1 MKRICL
7 LMILMSSI
15 LICTRSNAICTK
27 ANSISPSFENNKVN
41 KISKIIV
48 PKTTKKLLV
57 YKSPSLTAPRLIDS
71 DEGGDFATLTWE
83 KSPNDNKYAYL
94 QEYDVLPVIEETNAW
109 YKVYTNEWPNGSFV
123 GYVPKSECK
132 EISTTVHINQ
142 LDLINKDDPGWM
154 ERYTLLDNGYYI
166 EWGRREL
173 PPDPYLNIGKIENGI
188 RVETTQDVFIGGA
201 KDKSKGYVSWE
212 DEEGREQEMEFTCS
226 SFIMPDDYP
235 VDIPDINKLSSG
247 EKYKLLSLSKNGF
260 TRFGIGIYSK
270 DCDIFWIKTDGE
282 FVLALGYRDDYN
294 KIMEQCSTLE
304 DVSKVIDND
313 NYKNFWINVSD
324 EFIARDY
331 NQEYFA
337 KYDTLP
343 HLEHAPELAKQREL
357 LSEKAYS
364 LYRALWKENNGDI
377 NKLKSIYNSG
387 GIKSAIDSGL
397 LLYAMI
403 KGYNADIRSNDL
415 DTLEWLCNNCPS
427 DYILENLKAVWTRAK
442 LRSLINNES
451 DWPEFRKVFSSS
463 NYCAIDGIDPYRY
476 NGRGNISTNEQG
488 FSSIK
493 NKYLTGR
500 LDVLKNKETIDGI
513 SYDSYMER
521 ALTNIDT
528 SRPSVESLETM
539 KTVLSN
545 NLDELDADFKGYES
559 YLLLRNQT
567 KGKVDLVNVLINEH
581 NGNVSYN
588 DYNALTKASNP
599 SFQKYAER
607 RMPELQKRRTEKEIA
622 VIDRTVF
629 SKADIKLY
637 KKFITS
643 ATEAKP
649 EVGKKKL
656 KAEFVNSVKSSYI
669 DVAFKEC
676 TDAYNIYP
684 VGEYSDIYL
693 SSKEDYD
700 VTNIILMYWEGKDIL
715 ATITPFLKEFPNSYY
730 KPLLQELYKDR
741 YGTSLIT
748 NTQTV
753 KEPLS
758 EVADNNQSA
767 LDGANRSIKKSPAE
781 PDTPPS
787 PKPQTIEKP
796 VLPYILNTDS
806 IKFHNHDNDQIIS
819 CDQTGTVGT
828 DSFREVVIYKNGTSK
843 LSDTWGNWILFKTEY
858 EINKYTGETTN
869 NPIKADE
876 YINGTKN
883 IYIIAANICDKG
895 NQYSI
900 SLSNDTVTLRTPVGL
915 SVCASIIPQIPVSS
929 FFEKKQ
935 LKLIS
940 KRLSSIGASI
950 SYQYE
955 PFVNISLP
963 SSNYIWSLDSK
974 AIISNQKRD
983 YSNPYV
989 MHMKKDLR
997 SSVRS
1002 STGDEPD
1009 VIIINDNH
1017 LDEISRILLRLF
1029 KNPSLL
1035 VPSYDFMY
1043 ARPSSI
1049 ITTIKLL
1056 SDYSKL
1062 FGNDIIVKGPNN
1074 NELFNFEDIS
1084 IRLLN
1089 GKTISGGYYD
1099 DSTKR
1104 MYFPLDDKS
1113 VLQACSN
1120 EAAVLDVS
1128 SIRENNVVW
1137 IKCLRSDVIERY
1149 TANDK
1154 IGELYFTNGNYI
1166 KFSKLNGGQVFDCHV
1181 NRPTGLCVIKLD
1193 DEKPQSVFKCTQGS
1207 YKGITCELGKR
1218 YYDDILTDKELL
1230 DPNNNSD
1237 LEHAYWRNVCETRSR
1252 AIEER
1257 AAEVVTF
1264 ETVVEESYE
1273 EKKAKAMKTLEAK
1286 YGKKYVDALQNG
1298 KILIG
1303 TPEELILKYTNSTLK
1318 SDNLY
1323 TRKYS
1328 IIDSFLGHRSCT
1340 VWVNKNTKK
1349 VTSVTY
1355 Y

>member
-1 MKRICL
+1 MKTTGRIITAL
-7 LMILMSSI
+7 ALF
-15 LICTRSNAICTK
+15 LICVTSTVAQNNK
-27 ANSISPSFENNKVN
+27 SFEKKKIY

-57 YKSPSLTAPRLIDS
+57 YKSPSLTAPRLIAS
-71 DEGGDFATLTWE
+71 DEALTWE

-109 YKVYTNEWPNGSFV
+109 YKVYTNAWYNGSFV

-132 EISTTVHINQ
+132 EISTIFPIKQTDIKNI
-142 LDLINKDDPGWM
+142 DEIGWM
-154 ERYTLLDNGYYI
+154 EHYTLLNNGDYI
-166 EWGRREL
+166 EWGRIVV
-173 PPDPYLNIGKIENGI
+173 PPEPYLNIGKIENGI
-188 RVETTQDVFIGGA
+188 RMETTQNFLRGE
-201 KDKSKGYVSWE
+201 KDKSKGYVLWE

-226 SFIMPDDYP
+226 SFIMHDDYP
-235 VDIPDINKLSSG
+235 INIPDIDKLSSG

-260 TRFGIGIYSK
+260 SSFGIGIYNK
-270 DCDIFWIKTDGE
+270 DCNILWINADNVNHK

-337 KYDTLP
+337 KYDTFP

-403 KGYNADIRSNDL
+403 KGYNAEISSNDL

-442 LRSLINNES
+442 LRSLINNGS

-559 YLLLRNQT
+559 YQLLRNQT

-758 EVADNNQSA
+758 EVADNNQ
-767 LDGANRSIKKSPAE
+767 
-781 PDTPPS
+781 
-787 PKPQTIEKP
+787 
-796 VLPYILNTDS
+796 V
-806 IKFHNHDNDQIIS
+806 H
-819 CDQTGTVGT
+819 
-828 DSFREVVIYKNGTSK
+828 
-843 LSDTWGNWILFKTEY
+843 
-858 EINKYTGETTN
+858 
-869 NPIKADE
+869 
-876 YINGTKN
+876 
-883 IYIIAANICDKG
+883 
-895 NQYSI
+895 
-900 SLSNDTVTLRTPVGL
+900 
-915 SVCASIIPQIPVSS
+915 
-929 FFEKKQ
+929 
-935 LKLIS
+935 
-940 KRLSSIGASI
+940 
-950 SYQYE
+950 
-955 PFVNISLP
+955 
-963 SSNYIWSLDSK
+963 
-974 AIISNQKRD
+974 
-983 YSNPYV
+983 
-989 MHMKKDLR
+989 
-997 SSVRS
+997 
-1002 STGDEPD
+1002 
-1009 VIIINDNH
+1009 
-1017 LDEISRILLRLF
+1017 
-1029 KNPSLL
+1029 
-1035 VPSYDFMY
+1035 
-1043 ARPSSI
+1043 
-1049 ITTIKLL
+1049 
-1056 SDYSKL
+1056 
-1062 FGNDIIVKGPNN
+1062 
-1074 NELFNFEDIS
+1074 
-1084 IRLLN
+1084 
-1089 GKTISGGYYD
+1089 
-1099 DSTKR
+1099 
-1104 MYFPLDDKS
+1104 
-1113 VLQACSN
+1113 
-1120 EAAVLDVS
+1120 
-1128 SIRENNVVW
+1128 
-1137 IKCLRSDVIERY
+1137 
-1149 TANDK
+1149 
-1154 IGELYFTNGNYI
+1154 
-1166 KFSKLNGGQVFDCHV
+1166 
-1181 NRPTGLCVIKLD
+1181 
-1193 DEKPQSVFKCTQGS
+1193 
-1207 YKGITCELGKR
+1207 
-1218 YYDDILTDKELL
+1218 
-1230 DPNNNSD
+1230 
-1237 LEHAYWRNVCETRSR
+1237 
-1252 AIEER
+1252 
-1257 AAEVVTF
+1257 
-1264 ETVVEESYE
+1264 
-1273 EKKAKAMKTLEAK
+1273 
-1286 YGKKYVDALQNG
+1286 
-1298 KILIG
+1298 
-1303 TPEELILKYTNSTLK
+1303 
-1318 SDNLY
+1318 
-1323 TRKYS
+1323 
-1328 IIDSFLGHRSCT
+1328 
-1340 VWVNKNTKK
+1340 
-1349 VTSVTY
+1349 
-1355 Y
+1355 